1 MRYNP
6 FAFNSV
12 QFIFLVQKVLCHDGK
27 DMVLSEEYCIYVYD
41 DYMRVLDEISR
52 NKKGKIIEH
61 IKNFYDLNDYLTK
74 SIDTMK
80 GDNIFAE
87 IKDKNNN
94 TVRKDTINNNF
105 NKILYKN
112 ST

>member
-1 MRYNP
+1 MR
-6 FAFNSV
+6 F
-12 QFIFLVQKVLCHDGK
+12 
-27 DMVLSEEYCIYVYD
+27 
-41 DYMRVLDEISR
+41 REIKR
-52 NKKGKIIEH
+52 ENNRTH
-61 IKNFYDLNDYLTK
+61 KNFYDLNDYLTK

>member
-1 MRYNP
+1 
-6 FAFNSV
+6 
-12 QFIFLVQKVLCHDGK
+12 
-27 DMVLSEEYCIYVYD
+27 
-41 DYMRVLDEISR
+41 
-52 NKKGKIIEH
+52 
-61 IKNFYDLNDYLTK
+61 
-74 SIDTMK
+74 MK

-94 TVRKDTINNNF
+94 TERKDTINNNF